1 MLLDHRTNNRCLL
14 TTIASGCIP
23 ETPPPPPPRGV
34 PHPRAGEIIDPY
46 IMRCE
51 CGGRIGICETAQ
63 GAAKWRSHMRTKKHY
78 DWQGI

>member
-1 MLLDHRTNNRCLL
+1 MPFDNNRQWMYSGN
-14 TTIASGCIP
+14 TTTTTTTTTRS
-23 ETPPPPPPRGV
+23 
-34 PHPRAGEIIDPY
+34 HPRAGEIIDPY

-51 CGGRIGICETAQ
+51 CGGRIGICGTAQ